1 MNELPDFL
9 RSMPNFE
16 YDLEES
22 EDRNKKPRDPRLK
35 WSSHKRVSRMDA
47 VRERD
52 AIGNASTLKSIV
64 AIAKNGHTTTISTLW
79 RERTLTTRVL
89 RRVESSTDFSLSK
102 TGRPD
107 MDITLLY
114 DLPFYARST
123 IPFLLGIHR
132 DIPNTF

>member
-79 RERTLTTRVL
+79 RRTTSD
-89 RRVESSTDFSLSK
+89 ESSTTPAFLQGDQ
-102 TGRPD
+102 TW
-107 MDITLLY
+107 TLLCFMTTHLY
-114 DLPFYARST
+114 FGEFT
-123 IPFLLGIHR
+123 V
-132 DIPNTF
+132 TFQTSFGP

>member
-1 MNELPDFL
+1 
-9 RSMPNFE
+9 MPNFE

-79 RERTLTTRVL
+79 RRMTSD
-89 RRVESSTDFSLSK
+89 ESSSDSSLF

-114 DLPFYARST
+114 DHSP
-123 IPFLLGIHR
+123 LLWGIHR
-132 DIPNTF
+132 DIPDIIWALDAS